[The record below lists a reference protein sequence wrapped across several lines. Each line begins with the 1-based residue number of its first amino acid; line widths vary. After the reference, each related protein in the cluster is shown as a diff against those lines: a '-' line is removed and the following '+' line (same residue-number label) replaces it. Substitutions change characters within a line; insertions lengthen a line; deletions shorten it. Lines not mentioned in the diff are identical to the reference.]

1 MRKLLLL
8 SLLAT
13 AAATP
18 AFAQD
23 VGEHQGND
31 ADSTSVSSPS
41 NDRGSRRWE
50 RATSSRS
57 EDSSSRSDQPSRRE
71 RPVMRERPAEIG
83 QQPSDV
89 TPRQFGNDNADVP
102 TRPTL
107 PAAGDTVRNWR
118 RGVGGTTDQQ
128 SDSVRN
134 WRGRGIGGTT
144 EQQGDS
150 VRNWRGRD
158 RRPDSPSEIQDR
170 NLGDAPAVD
179 NRSIEERNQRRVG
192 DGAFDRNVRTTP
204 GFGGRRV
211 GRIGNNVPV
220 EGSAPP
226 PVTTEQARR
235 GSDNHRRWTGDWRR
249 DNRYDWRRHRDRN
262 RSRFHFGFYY
272 DPFGWS
278 YRRYNIGWRLWPS
291 YYGQDYWLNDPWQ
304 YRLPPAY
311 GPYRWVRY
319 YDDAL
324 LVNIYTGTVV
334 DVIHNFF
341 W

>member
-1 MRKLLLL
+1 MRQLILL

-13 AAATP
+13 TAAAP
-18 AFAQD
+18 AFAQER
-23 VGEHQGND
+23 GERFGHEPEPTNASSSSSDQG
-31 ADSTSVSSPS
+31 SHRS
-41 NDRGSRRWE
+41 DRGQRR
-50 RATSSRS
+50 
-57 EDSSSRSDQPSRRE
+57 RSDEGSSETPPRPE
-71 RPVMRERPAEIG
+71 RPVMRDRPAESG
-83 QQPSDV
+83 QQAGGFV
-89 TPRQFGNDNADVP
+89 GTRFGNDNAVASG
-102 TRPTL
+102 T

-118 RGVGGTTDQQ
+118 RGSSGNPQTADQ
-128 SDSVRN
+128 D
-134 WRGRGIGGTT
+134 
-144 EQQGDS
+144 GDS

-170 NLGDAPAVD
+170 NLGVAPVAD
-179 NRSIEERNQRRVG
+179 NRSIEERNLRRAG

-204 GFGGRRV
+204 GFGGSRI
-211 GRIGNNVPV
+211 GRLGNNVPV

-235 GSDNHRRWTGDWRR
+235 GSDNHRRWSGDWRR
-249 DNRYDWRRHRDRN
+249 DGRYDWRRYRDRH
-262 RSRFHFGFYY
+262 RSRFHLGFYF

-278 YRRYNIGWRLWPS
+278 YRRYNIGWRLWPH

-324 LVNIYTGTVV
+324 LVNIYTGNVV

>member
-1 MRKLLLL
+1 MRKFLLL
-8 SLLAT
+8 SLLAAT
-13 AAATP
+13 AATP
-18 AFAQD
+18 AFAQEQ
-23 VGEHQGND
+23 GERRGND
-31 ADSTSVSSPS
+31 SEPTSISRHSGS
-41 NDRGSRRWE
+41 HGNDRSDRGSNR
-50 RATSSRS
+50 
-57 EDSSSRSDQPSRRE
+57 RSDDSPSASQGDSRPQPRDAG
-71 RPVMRERPAEIG
+71 P
-83 QQPSDV
+83 
-89 TPRQFGNDNADVP
+89 PRDRSGNSGLQSGGLFGGAFGNDNDGA
-102 TRPTL
+102 RRNQG
-107 PAAGDTVRNWR
+107 AGDTVRNWR
-118 RGVGGTTDQQ
+118 RGSSDQGVGNADSTD
-128 SDSVRN
+128 
-134 WRGRGIGGTT
+134 T
-144 EQQGDS
+144 

-158 RRPDSPSEIQDR
+158 RRPDSPAEIQDR
-170 NLGDAPAVD
+170 NLRAAPADTVVD
-179 NRSIEERNQRRVG
+179 RRTIEERNLRRAG
-192 DGAFDRNVRTTP
+192 DGSFDRNVRTTP

-220 EGSAPP
+220 EGTAPP

-235 GSDNHRRWTGDWRR
+235 GTTSHRWSGDWRR
-249 DNRYDWRRHRDRN
+249 DNRYDWRRYRDHN
-262 RSRFHFGFYY
+262 RSRFHFGFYF

-334 DVIHNFF
+334 DVIYNFF